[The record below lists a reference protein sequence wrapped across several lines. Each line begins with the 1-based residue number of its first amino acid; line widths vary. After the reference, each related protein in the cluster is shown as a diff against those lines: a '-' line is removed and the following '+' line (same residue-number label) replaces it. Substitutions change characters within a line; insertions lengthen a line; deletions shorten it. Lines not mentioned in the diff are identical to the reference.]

1 MTSHIQKNPE
11 RKKELSE
18 ALSINLRRRAQ
29 DNNIVIDD
37 TFRNLAGINMRLL
50 EVEKILHPDRNKFG
64 NTSELIVQT
73 TELYINHRRTSVVL
87 PEDLERLKREK
98 QKQRDASPLRKTKY
112 INTKKDAVK
121 QGFAVPGNRTACF
134 LSAAIIR

>member
-1 MTSHIQKNPE
+1 VTSHIQKNPE

-73 TELYINHRRTSVVL
+73 TELYINHRRRVYFSWSIKNRRSRRNKNSGPVRMRFA
-87 PEDLERLKREK
+87 PPGPLKRLI
-98 QKQRDASPLRKTKY
+98 QMNMFFYNA
-112 INTKKDAVK
+112 
-121 QGFAVPGNRTACF
+121 
-134 LSAAIIR
+134 